1 MSWGIVL
8 IVWSKGWTRCF
19 DSAVDKLRHCFDSVV
34 YSMRHCF
41 GGGWC
46 VIEKNKK
53 IDAELMKNR

>member
-1 MSWGIVL
+1 MIDELGIVL
-8 IVWSKGWTRCF
+8 IVWPKWWTRCF

-46 VIEKNKK
+46 VEALRRWK
-53 IDAELMKNR
+53 

>member
-1 MSWGIVL
+1 MIDELGIVL

-19 DSAVDKLRHCFDSVV
+19 DSAVDKLRHCFVSVV

-46 VIEKNKK
+46 VEALRSWKYQTIS
-53 IDAELMKNR
+53 